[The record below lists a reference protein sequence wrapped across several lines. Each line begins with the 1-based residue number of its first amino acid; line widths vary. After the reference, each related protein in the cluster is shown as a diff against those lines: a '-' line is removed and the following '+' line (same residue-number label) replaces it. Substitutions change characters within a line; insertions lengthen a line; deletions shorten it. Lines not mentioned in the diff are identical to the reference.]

1 MYFSCRIPKHIT
13 LNDVIMVTG
22 VIGGTNHKNYWDTGY
37 FGLKLMGY
45 TGYSDPPK
53 IMDAANK

>member
-1 MYFSCRIPKHIT
+1 
-13 LNDVIMVTG
+13 MVTG

>member
-22 VIGGTNHKNYWDTGY
+22 VIGVRTTRIIGIRDI
-37 FGLKLMGY
+37 L
-45 TGYSDPPK
+45 
-53 IMDAANK
+53 A